1 MADKKLRIPRKLK
14 IETHKQLKIWTDMN
28 SDAPYESAVRTSL
41 IPLHGRKSWGQLPSL
56 LLKIEGRGQNS
67 FAPLFGIKFK
77 KKKLFYFSMEAY
89 IVHLAK
95 GLRISGQ
102 GYALKP

>member
-14 IETHKQLKIWTDMN
+14 TETHKQLNIRTDMN

-56 LLKIEGRGQNS
+56 LLKMEGGRQNS
-67 FAPLFGIKFK
+67 FAPLFGITF
-77 KKKLFYFSMEAY
+77 
-89 IVHLAK
+89 
-95 GLRISGQ
+95 
-102 GYALKP
+102 

>member
-14 IETHKQLKIWTDMN
+14 TVTHKQLKIRTDMN

-41 IPLHGRKSWGQLPSL
+41 IPLHGRQSWGQLPSL
-56 LLKIEGRGQNS
+56 LLNFEGG

-77 KKKLFYFSMEAY
+77 KKNFFTLVWKHILS
-89 IVHLAK
+89 I
-95 GLRISGQ
+95 
-102 GYALKP
+102 

>member
-14 IETHKQLKIWTDMN
+14 TEMHKQLKFRTDMN
-28 SDAPYESAVRTSL
+28 SDAPYESVVRTSL
-41 IPLHGRKSWGQLPSL
+41 IPLHGRKSWRQLPSL
-56 LLKIEGRGQNS
+56 RLKIEGGGKIV
-67 FAPLFGIKFK
+67 FGPLLGIKFK
-77 KKKLFYFSMEAY
+77 NFFYYFSMEAY

-95 GLRISGQ
+95 GIRIFGQ